1 MPRNDDMTESAAGG
15 QAPEEPG
22 AEAPNGQGA
31 PTPED
36 ETGAESEAGDGQR
49 DDNDCHGDAGAE
61 GDADDGQGETGAE
74 APTAPLEKGAPTEV
88 RPFLDID
95 ETARRPAQAGAG
107 SGDGGAAGGLGQRI
121 ARRAG
126 KLASLAGRH
135 RVAVVAVVAVAL
147 VALVSAALLAFGA
160 LADASDLPSD
170 ELVAQDAAKRVTA
183 PPYSP
188 GSYGGDGVLVFRGIE
203 VIARDRVDA
212 IEGAPSEGADAFATV
227 TVIATFSSGSM
238 RAEKSAVLGFAR
250 VGGSWVAAGSEEG
263 GTTAWH
269 ALSGVDQGRV
279 LAGMSSLLSRAGD
292 SGGEAGPSLSGIY
305 SGGTFEVVE
314 EEFDEGAQSDR
325 LVISCSRTDG
335 FVSYSC
341 ELAATFTLRP
351 ASGQWELVDAT
362 ASEGATTP
370 SLDAVVGT
378 WSGTF
383 QSQSTEGTRCLAAR
397 EGGLEVVVTGYDA
410 AGATPTITG
419 SVTGIAHYHAHPS
432 SDAASCE
439 GDLAVADVPFTARLV
454 SDEGGLTFSATLP
467 QDVDGT
473 LELTLRF
480 GTEERPDEVEAVLKT
495 TYPHTKTVIFF
506 PVEETLTYEDV
517 FLLNRA

>member
-1 MPRNDDMTESAAGG
+1 MPRNDDMTESPAGG

-22 AEAPNGQGA
+22 AEAPDGQGA
-31 PTPED
+31 PTPEG
-36 ETGAESEAGDGQR
+36 ETGADQ
-49 DDNDCHGDAGAE
+49 GDAGAE
-61 GDADDGQGETGAE
+61 SDAVDDRGETDVE
-74 APTAPLEKGAPTEV
+74 APTASLEKGVPTEV
-88 RPFLDID
+88 RPFLDVD
-95 ETARRPAQAGAG
+95 ETARRPAQVGA
-107 SGDGGAAGGLGQRI
+107 GDGGEAGLRQRI
-121 ARRAG
+121 VRRAR
-126 KLASLAGRH
+126 KLASLAGWH
-135 RVAVVAVVAVAL
+135 RVAVVAVAL
-147 VALVSAALLAFGA
+147 VALVSAALLALGA

-170 ELVAQDAAKRVTA
+170 ELVAQDAAKRVAA
-183 PPYSP
+183 PSYSP
-188 GSYGGDGVLVFRGIE
+188 GSYGSDGVLVFRGVE
-203 VIARDRVDA
+203 VIARDRVNA

-269 ALSGVDQGRV
+269 ALSGVDQGKV
-279 LAGMSSLLSRAGD
+279 LAGMSSLLSRAGG
-292 SGGEAGPSLSGIY
+292 SEGEESVSLAGLY
-305 SGGTFEVVE
+305 SGGTFEVVS
-314 EEFDEGAQSDR
+314 EEFDEEAQSDR

-335 FVSYSC
+335 FASYSC
-341 ELAATFTLRP
+341 ELAATFALRP

-370 SLDAVVGT
+370 SLDAVVGA

-397 EGGLEVVVTGYDA
+397 EGGLEVAVTGYDA

-419 SVTGIAHYHAHPS
+419 TVTGIAHYHAHPS

-439 GDLAVADVPFTARLV
+439 GDLAFADVPFTARLV